1 MASEKNYSNYKNGPD
16 DEIDLGELILNV
28 SNIIKKNAK
37 LILVLI
43 IIGLVIGL
51 AFYFISGRTYRS
63 SMVLSSG
70 MLTGANGSSLIN
82 TLDRLI
88 VEKNYD
94 LLSQKLALSEEQVK
108 LLGNIEVSS
117 ISAED
122 DESITENIFRINV
135 EVSNNDVLDSL
146 EYGIIHYLE
155 NNTYVKRRIG
165 IKRENLEALIG
176 KISHEMQ
183 EIDSLK
189 EDVTENIIA
198 NAEGMSFVM
207 VDPVNIY
214 REGIALF
221 QQELDLQRELALV
234 DNIQVIESFTRFESP
249 VSPRV
254 RHILM
259 GPLVGFILS
268 IILIFLKETNNFLK
282 RRQKSMK
289 TPA

>member
-1 MASEKNYSNYKNGPD
+1 MASEKNYPNYNIDPD

-28 SNIIKKNAK
+28 SHIIKRNAK
-37 LILVLI
+37 LILGLV

-51 AFYFISGRTYRS
+51 AFYFLSGRTYRS

-70 MLTGANGSSLIN
+70 MLTAANGSSLIN

-88 VEKNYD
+88 EEGNYG
-94 LLSQKLALSEEQVK
+94 LLSQKLNLTEDQVK

-117 ISAED
+117 ISEEADED
-122 DESITENIFRINV
+122 ITENIFRINV
-135 EVSNNDVLDSL
+135 EVNDNDVLDSL

-155 NNTYVKRRIG
+155 NNTYVKRRIE
-165 IKRENLEALIG
+165 IKRENLEALIN

-189 EDVTENIIA
+189 DNVTENMVA

-221 QQELDLQRELALV
+221 EQELNLQRELALV
-234 DNIQVIESFTRFESP
+234 DNIQVIQSFTRFDMP
-249 VSPRV
+249 VSPRI